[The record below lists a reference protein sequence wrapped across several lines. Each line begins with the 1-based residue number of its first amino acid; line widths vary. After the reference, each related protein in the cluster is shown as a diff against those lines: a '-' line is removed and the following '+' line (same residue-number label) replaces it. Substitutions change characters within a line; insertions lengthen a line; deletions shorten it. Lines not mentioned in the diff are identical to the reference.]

1 VASLGGTIV
10 LLIYRIDTTKMR
22 ELMVC
27 KLGAQNN
34 ATNASVCLLNGKM
47 QGVNFQLEHQKDK
60 F

>member
-1 VASLGGTIV
+1 
-10 LLIYRIDTTKMR
+10 
-22 ELMVC
+22 MVC

-34 ATNASVCLLNGKM
+34 ATNASVCLLNGKL